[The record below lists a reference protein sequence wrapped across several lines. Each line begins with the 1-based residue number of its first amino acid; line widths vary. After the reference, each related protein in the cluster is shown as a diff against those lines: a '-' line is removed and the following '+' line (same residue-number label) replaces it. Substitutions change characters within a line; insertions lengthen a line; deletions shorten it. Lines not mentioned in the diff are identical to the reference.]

1 MYYTCQR
8 ALQYRIRIGN
18 YPSHSISVRPVRPK
32 IIATQNGVGP
42 IHVNVN
48 VKKNNLMSVANFIL
62 IHYQYKMNLI
72 VAQSPSFLNLIE

>member
-8 ALQYRIRIGN
+8 ALQYQIRIGN
-18 YPSHSISVRPVRPK
+18 YPAQSISVRPVRPK

-48 VKKNNLMSVANFIL
+48 VKKKI
-62 IHYQYKMNLI
+62 
-72 VAQSPSFLNLIE
+72 